1 MLQFLVVDPVP
12 GRVVV
17 TSARLSLLLSRRTKG
32 LKMRLHHEQSKLTG
46 SVTLRYQ
53 KIQSNE
59 TGSLSVKKTT
69 IHLRRDP
76 EKKPSRTS
84 NFQDMVIPE
93 VIDNLP
99 ESVDLSIFND
109 VPRQRTASVGQTAG
123 HTTP

>member
-1 MLQFLVVDPVP
+1 
-12 GRVVV
+12 
-17 TSARLSLLLSRRTKG
+17 
-32 LKMRLHHEQSKLTG
+32 MRLHHKQSKLTG

-59 TGSLSVKKTT
+59 TGSLSVKKKT
-69 IHLRRDP
+69 ICLRRDP

-109 VPRQRTASVGQTAG
+109 VPRQQTASVGQTAG